1 MQRKENIENQDPKSV
16 RDLTDKQVATAL
28 LGADQGQFATHSC
41 IQEYYHSVD
50 VHTYPDQRR
59 SLDGS
64 TVLVE
69 KVERKD
75 FLELTYR
82 GEGFVAK
89 ARNET
94 LPVHFQELLS
104 VQSSIQGSVVD
115 SEAIAL
121 SIETNS
127 AANNQKNIAR

>member
-1 MQRKENIENQDPKSV
+1 M
-16 RDLTDKQVATAL
+16 
-28 LGADQGQFATHSC
+28 
-41 IQEYYHSVD
+41 D

-89 ARNET
+89 ARNEN